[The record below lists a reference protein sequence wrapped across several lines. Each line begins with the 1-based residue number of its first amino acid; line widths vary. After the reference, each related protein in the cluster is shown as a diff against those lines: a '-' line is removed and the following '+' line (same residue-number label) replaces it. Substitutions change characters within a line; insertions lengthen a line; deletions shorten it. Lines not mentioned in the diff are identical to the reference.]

1 MIFGLIGSSVVK
13 TVFPTSAIP
22 LRKRLMQPGA
32 AKTSVRL
39 AMKHFPQDML
49 HIGIRTGG
57 TRCLR
62 DSPERPRPL
71 PQGCDTV
78 VAVDSHLAER
88 IHKIHEVTESKQQKH
103 MDV

>member
-32 AKTSVRL
+32 AKTSARL
-39 AMKHFPQDML
+39 AMKHCPQDML

-57 TRCLR
+57 PAALETHQSAQDPCRRVVTRWWLWTATW
-62 DSPERPRPL
+62 
-71 PQGCDTV
+71 Q
-78 VAVDSHLAER
+78 ER
-88 IHKIHEVTESKQQKH
+88 IHKIHEVTESKQQKD